1 MTRINA
7 SIRPIQLTDQHLLAE
22 IRELP
27 RILNTIKSGKAKVE
41 NKTDMFKLG
50 TNHTTFFYGRLKYL
64 VERHKDL
71 VNEATLRRFNVMDY
85 SESYKDLPKHLYN
98 DWKPSNGVKKLL
110 VERITERLTEMK
122 NIKYNRE
129 PITVEEAIKKLSF

>member
-7 SIRPIQLTDQHLLAE
+7 SIKPATLTDQHLLAE

-41 NKTDMFKLG
+41 NKTDVFKLG
-50 TNHTTFFYGRLKYL
+50 TNHTTFFYERLKYL
-64 VERHKDL
+64 VKRHKDL
-71 VNEATLRRFNVMDY
+71 VNEANFRRFNVMDY
-85 SESYKDLPKHLYN
+85 SESYKDLPQHLFN
-98 DWKPSNGVKKLL
+98 DWKPSNEVKQLL
-110 VERITERLTEMK
+110 VQRISERLRGMK

-129 PITVEEAIKKLSF
+129 PITVEQAIKKLEE